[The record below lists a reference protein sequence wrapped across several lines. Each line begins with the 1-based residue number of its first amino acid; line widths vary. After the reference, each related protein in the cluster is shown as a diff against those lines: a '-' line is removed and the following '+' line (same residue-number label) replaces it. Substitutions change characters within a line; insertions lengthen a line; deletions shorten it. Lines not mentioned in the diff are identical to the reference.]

1 MTQHAVH
8 HATVGDLLWPTL
20 NFVIFVA
27 VLVHFLRAPA
37 VEYFRARTARLR
49 EALQTG
55 ARARAE
61 AQALRAALARD
72 VENLPAL
79 RAQLRADLRATA
91 ERECEALLA
100 LGRAAAERIR
110 TDARLLAEHEF
121 AAARAALR
129 FEVIEEALGLSPTV
143 RNLIGLLAERDRLEI
158 LADLARWYD
167 TLLDDELGRVRVA
180 IRSATALSAV
190 ERNELIELAR
200 RLTDRQEILAATE
213 LDSELIGGVVLD
225 IGGAGY
231 DGGFG
236 NPPPPLTRGKA
247 EGGGRPPGPGETR
260 SEKPGGGG
268 Q

>member
-61 AQALRAALARD
+61 AQAL
-72 VENLPAL
+72 
-79 RAQLRADLRATA
+79 
-91 ERECEALLA
+91 LA

-129 FEVIEEALGLSPTV
+129 FEVIEEAV
-143 RNLIGLLAERDRLEI
+143 RQ
-158 LADLARWYD
+158 
-167 TLLDDELGRVRVA
+167 
-180 IRSATALSAV
+180 ATALIRQAIRPEDQ
-190 ERNELIELAR
+190 ERFVREFV
-200 RLTDRQEILAATE
+200 T
-213 LDSELIGGVVLD
+213 
-225 IGGAGY
+225 GAGA
-231 DGGFG
+231 
-236 NPPPPLTRGKA
+236 PA
-247 EGGGRPPGPGETR
+247 
-260 SEKPGGGG
+260 
-268 Q
+268 

>member
-49 EALQTG
+49 EALQAG

-61 AQALRAALARD
+61 AAALRATLARD

-91 ERECEALLA
+91 EREREALLA
-100 LGRAAAERIR
+100 LGRTAAERMR
-110 TDARLLAEHEF
+110 SDARLLAEHEF

-129 FEVIEEALGLSPTV
+129 AEVIEEAV
-143 RNLIGLLAERDRLEI
+143 RQ
-158 LADLARWYD
+158 
-167 TLLDDELGRVRVA
+167 
-180 IRSATALSAV
+180 ATALIRQAIRPEDQ
-190 ERNELIELAR
+190 ERFVREFVA
-200 RLTDRQEILAATE
+200 
-213 LDSELIGGVVLD
+213 
-225 IGGAGY
+225 GAGA
-231 DGGFG
+231 
-236 NPPPPLTRGKA
+236 PA
-247 EGGGRPPGPGETR
+247 
-260 SEKPGGGG
+260 
-268 Q
+268 